1 MYSHCS
7 LFVILL
13 SFFLADMLNFIE
25 IKYNK
30 AKAQTRERH
39 SPSWTAWPCNHN
51 VLMPLHDGRPIFL
64 CTFWHFLMASQE
76 SVFWSRVKEGDL
88 QGTFVLLLL
97 RRIASETLDNLIPV
111 LLTGRNFHL
120 RTCAIRFLLRL
131 SKVWALIS
139 LLNSRPIHNNCGRNL
154 PLYFDTDRSSF
165 FFFFSFLFCLNRWVS
180 FD

>member
-1 MYSHCS
+1 MHSHCS

-13 SFFLADMLNFIE
+13 SFFHADMLNFIE
-25 IKYNK
+25 IKFNK

-64 CTFWHFLMASQE
+64 GTFWHFLMASQE

-88 QGTFVLLLL
+88 QGTFFLLLL
-97 RRIASETLDNLIPV
+97 RWIASETLDNLIPV

-120 RTCAIRFLLRL
+120 RTCGFCIRM

-139 LLNSRPIHNNCGRNL
+139 LLNSWLIHDNCKRNL
-154 PLYFDTDRSSF
+154 SLYFDTDRSSF
-165 FFFFSFLFCLNRWVS
+165 SFSCPFYFTWTS
-180 FD
+180 